1 MFYLSEIE
9 HTLRLPPHLLNL
21 ALNEAIKGELE
32 GLFVD
37 KVIAQLGLC
46 ISVYDIRSIDG
57 GFIFPGDGA
66 STYTGEVIAARL
78 KESNAQGL
86 RLSLGFFDDIYV
98 PAVLM
103 PNPSHSEPDPESR
116 NQVRWIWEYEG
127 EKYPI
132 DGTDEI
138 RFRVLE
144 ISYPSLPLNQDKD
157 AKPFAPMLITGSLDA
172 DGLGPVSW
180 PKQIRLRPRSKRPA
194 PTRGPGESGGQRGRE
209 DLRPGREDLRPKL
222 ESAQV
227 HRTSVRAGSAKPP
240 VTGNRPKTT
249 NDNRL
254 NKISDE
260 IKEATRENLNKTK
273 SNIPCMVPSSPQT
286 KYARHNPGFLEGFV
300 DGLLHFVP
308 ALGISPLPVAPGKLF
323 PDLLVNKRPEEGFCF
338 LGIAA
343 QKPGEVGVTRH
354 LLVHLRGLPF
364 GRFDLLLRAGYPS
377 LQSLYLL
384 GRDFL
389 DLLIRRLFLPAP
401 GRGSGDLEV
410 RCGCGPGRTCC
421 WNRAARAGHLLGNI
435 LLGLAVVRRLQ
446 VDSRNAFGRPEDP
459 VLVGL
464 CRDLDDR
471 IL

>member
-66 STYTGEVIAARL
+66 STYTVKFRLIIFRPFRGEVIAARL

-180 PKQIRLRPRSKRPA
+180 W
-194 PTRGPGESGGQRGRE
+194 
-209 DLRPGREDLRPKL
+209 
-222 ESAQV
+222 V
-227 HRTSVRAGSAKPP
+227 
-240 VTGNRPKTT
+240 
-249 NDNRL
+249 
-254 NKISDE
+254 
-260 IKEATRENLNKTK
+260 
-273 SNIPCMVPSSPQT
+273 
-286 KYARHNPGFLEGFV
+286 
-300 DGLLHFVP
+300 
-308 ALGISPLPVAPGKLF
+308 
-323 PDLLVNKRPEEGFCF
+323 
-338 LGIAA
+338 
-343 QKPGEVGVTRH
+343 
-354 LLVHLRGLPF
+354 
-364 GRFDLLLRAGYPS
+364 
-377 LQSLYLL
+377 
-384 GRDFL
+384 
-389 DLLIRRLFLPAP
+389 
-401 GRGSGDLEV
+401 
-410 RCGCGPGRTCC
+410 
-421 WNRAARAGHLLGNI
+421 
-435 LLGLAVVRRLQ
+435 
-446 VDSRNAFGRPEDP
+446 
-459 VLVGL
+459 
-464 CRDLDDR
+464 
-471 IL
+471 